1 LAYHL
6 YYFPPQKEK
15 ISMIVKS
22 AKIPISNLF
31 FISVKETV
39 DQLIKKLKIKDKVRI
54 GNLIANANDDSF

>member
-1 LAYHL
+1 
-6 YYFPPQKEK
+6 
-15 ISMIVKS
+15 MIVKS